1 MTAPAGV
8 PPSVSV
14 IVPCRNEEGYIGRC
28 LDSIVGTDYP
38 KDRIEVLVVDGRSDD
53 RTPAIL
59 DGYRSTHPTLHVL
72 DNPARIQP
80 TALNIGI
87 RAATGDILMRMD
99 AHAVYPPNYIGDLVA
114 ALQQT
119 GADNVGGVL
128 ITEPV
133 TETPIGKAI
142 AIALSH
148 PFGVGNAYFRIGAQ
162 QARWVDHVAFFC
174 CRRETFERL
183 GLFDEKQRDEDSE
196 FNARIIRRGGRVLLV
211 PNVVARYYA
220 RGTLRQVARM
230 FYQYGYSKPLVV
242 RKLGRVMTGRQLVP
256 PAFLLTLCASAVLAH
271 WVRAAGVVFVTTGA
285 AYLLGVLGCAILAG
299 RKAGLATI
307 PALALVFPVVHGSY
321 GFGFLRCALDLATR
335 SRRLASR
342 VTLPLSR

>member
-1 MTAPAGV
+1 MSAPGGLL
-8 PPSVSV
+8 PSVSV

-28 LDSIVGTDYP
+28 LNSIVATDYP
-38 KDRIEVLVVDGRSDD
+38 KERIEVLVVDGRSDD
-53 RTPAIL
+53 RTRAIL
-59 DGYRSTHPTLHVL
+59 DGYHASHPTVRVL

-80 TALNIGI
+80 SALNIGI
-87 RAATGDILMRMD
+87 RAASGDILVRMD
-99 AHAVYPPNYIGDLVA
+99 AHAVYPRNYIGDLVA

-128 ITEPV
+128 VTEPV
-133 TETPIGKAI
+133 TETPMGKAI

-162 QARWVDHVAFFC
+162 QSRWVDHVAFFC

-256 PAFLLTLCASAVLAH
+256 PVFLLTLCATALLGR
-271 WVRAAGVVFVTTGA
+271 WVGAAGVAFATTAG
-285 AYLLGVLGCAILAG
+285 AYLLSVLGCSILAG
-299 RKAGLATI
+299 RKAGLTTI
-307 PALALVFPVVHGSY
+307 LALAAVFPVVHGSY
-321 GFGFLRCALDLATR
+321 GFGFLRCVLDLAVR
-335 SRRLASR
+335 SRRQASGI
-342 VTLPLSR
+342 TLPLSR

>member
-1 MTAPAGV
+1 MTTL
-8 PPSVSV
+8 PSVTV

-28 LDSIVGTDYP
+28 LDSILATDYP
-38 KDRIEVLVVDGRSDD
+38 KDRVEVLVVDGRSDD
-53 RTPAIL
+53 RTHAIL
-59 DGYRSTHPTLHVL
+59 DGYRSSQPTVRVL

-80 TALNIGI
+80 SALNIGI
-87 RAATGDILMRMD
+87 RAAAGDILLRMD
-99 AHAVYPPNYIGDLVA
+99 AHAVYPRNYIGDLVA
-114 ALQQT
+114 ALRQT

-162 QARWVDHVAFFC
+162 QSRWVDHVAFFC

-196 FNARIIRRGGRVLLV
+196 FNARIIGRGGRVLLV

-242 RKLGRVMTGRQLVP
+242 RKLGRVMTARQLVP
-256 PAFLLTLCASAVLAH
+256 PVFLLTLGATAILGR
-271 WVRAAGVVFVTTGA
+271 WVGAAGVLFAGTVA
-285 AYLLGVLGCAILAG
+285 AYLLSVLGCAVVAG

-307 PALALVFPVVHGSY
+307 AAVALVFPVVHGAY
-321 GFGFLRCALDLATR
+321 GFGFLRCVLDLAVR
-335 SRRLASR
+335 SRHLASR
-342 VTLPLSR
+342 ATLPLPR